1 MQLHFH
7 LPIKEEKLK
16 ISHHQ
21 SLVMIGSCFSENMG
35 NKLESNKFKIFVNP
49 YGISF
54 NPHSIAETLLLILS
68 QYKFKEEDVFESDK
82 AWFSWR
88 HHSKIWGAEKNAF
101 LEKLNQIN
109 QAYFVALKEADY
121 LIITPGTSF
130 YYELKDLGLVVNNCH
145 KQSAE
150 LFNKKMAEPGTIIE
164 KFRESFDLLKSINPK
179 VKIIFTISPVRHLK
193 EGAFENNISKA
204 QLFSA
209 VSKLLKIYP
218 DSVYFPAYEIVMD
231 ELRDYRFYE
240 KDLVHPNE
248 LAIDII
254 WERFSDTFFSEE
266 TKEIIKKITSVKRA
280 AEHKLFRPES
290 SKSIN
295 FIKSSKKVIEELEK
309 TYPFLKFEEEKNYFC
324 TLLEKHTTKEN
335 GGAQ

>member
-1 MQLHFH
+1 MQLNYQ
-7 LPIKEEKLK
+7 LSLKPSSVKIK
-16 ISHHQ
+16 HQ
-21 SLVMIGSCFSENMG
+21 SQIVLMGSCFSENIGEM
-35 NKLESNKFKIFVNP
+35 LSESKFSTYINP
-49 YGISF
+49 HGITF
-54 NPHSIAETLLLILS
+54 NPLSIAESLKDILS
-68 QYKFKEEDVFESDK
+68 IKKYSKEDVFESDE
-82 AWFSWR
+82 AWFSWK
-88 HHSKIWGAEKNAF
+88 HHSKIWGDEKDTF

-109 QAYFVALKEADY
+109 QDSLEALREADY
-121 LIITPGTSF
+121 LIITLGTSF
-130 YYELKDLGLVVNNCH
+130 YYELKDLGLLVNNCH
-145 KQSAE
+145 KQPSY
-150 LFNKKMAEPGTIIE
+150 LFNKKMAEPNTIIK
-164 KFRESFDLLKSINPK
+164 KFRESFDLLKSTNPK
-179 VKIIFTISPVRHLK
+179 IKIIFTISPVRHLK

-209 VSKLLKIYP
+209 VGELLKIYP

-254 WERFSDTFFSEE
+254 WERFSDTFFNEE
-266 TKEIIKKITSVKRA
+266 TKGIIKKISTVKRSID
-280 AEHKLFRPES
+280 HKLFRPKS

-324 TLLEKHTTKEN
+324 TLLENYTT
-335 GGAQ
+335 